1 MGLPAESDEGFD
13 GSDSPAGHHSQIL
26 ALAAPSEDSDGSDGL
41 AGHDKQILALA
52 ASSEDSDGSDG
63 LAGHDKQ
70 ILALATSSEDSD
82 GDILAGHNC
91 QMLAL
96 AAWGLENDSEHHS
109 PGHYSLRGSP
119 GSDSTEDYH
128 DAIIDLAQAA
138 SSAIEE
144 ESVSDNSSATGS
156 SFHLD
161 DTPYNKQSSP
171 AEVDMDFQEDPS
183 QLSVLDRQEMS
194 SMPL

>member
-13 GSDSPAGHHSQIL
+13 GSDSPAGHHI
-26 ALAAPSEDSDGSDGL
+26 
-41 AGHDKQILALA
+41 QILALA

-63 LAGHDKQ
+63 LAGHEKQ

-82 GDILAGHNC
+82 GSDILAGHNS

-96 AAWGLENDSEHHS
+96 AAWGLENDSEHRS

-119 GSDSTEDYH
+119 GSDSTEDYRY
-128 DAIIDLAQAA
+128 AIIDLAQAA
-138 SSAIEE
+138 SSIEE
-144 ESVSDNSSATGS
+144 ESVSDNASATGS

-194 SMPL
+194 SMPLRCIKYHKC